1 MKIRMIISGM
11 FILCGSVLMVFSF
24 HSNLIWDEGTIKFY
38 NLSEAGLI
46 YGLWLSFLG
55 IVLMLFRKMSVF
67 SFLWLSWLSMFGIQ
81 LLRIHPLMTFI
92 SHIMNSP
99 KMFWGTIVLG
109 VILVIATIIK
119 KITRIF

>member
-109 VILVIATIIK
+109 VILVIATIMK

>member
-1 MKIRMIISGM
+1 MKMRMIISGM
-11 FILCGSVLMVFSF
+11 FILCGSVLIVFSF

-46 YGLWLSFLG
+46 YGLWLSLLG
-55 IVLMLFRKMSVF
+55 LVLMLLRNMSVF

-81 LLRIHPLMTFI
+81 LLRIHPLMTFV
-92 SHIMNSP
+92 SHFMNSP

-109 VILVIATIIK
+109 VILVIATIMK
-119 KITRIF
+119 KITRIL